1 LSILNKNTLIVFK
14 DGFYGLMDWNGK
26 SVTEFVYDEILPWKE
41 NAIWVKKNFSWTLF
55 DYVTSK
61 IITDRIKRFD
71 TWLDG
76 ETEKL
81 YRIQRENFFGVIS
94 SSKGVII
101 PPTFSMIL
109 NVGSNEVPLY
119 FTDKEVE
126 EAGVH
131 VVIYYNQNGKFL
143 RKQVYEDEEFE
154 QVACEQ

>member
-1 LSILNKNTLIVFK
+1 
-14 DGFYGLMDWNGK
+14 MDWSGK
-26 SVTEFVYDEILPWKE
+26 SVTEFEYDEILPWKE
-41 NAIWVKKNFSWTLF
+41 NVIWVKKNFSWTLF

>member
-1 LSILNKNTLIVFK
+1 
-14 DGFYGLMDWNGK
+14 MDWNGK

-154 QVACEQ
+154 QVVCEQ

>member
-1 LSILNKNTLIVFK
+1 
-14 DGFYGLMDWNGK
+14 
-26 SVTEFVYDEILPWKE
+26 VYDEILPWKE

-61 IITDRIKRFD
+61 VIIDRIKRFD

>member
-1 LSILNKNTLIVFK
+1 
-14 DGFYGLMDWNGK
+14 
-26 SVTEFVYDEILPWKE
+26 VTEFEYDEILPWKE
-41 NAIWVKKNFSWTLF
+41 NVIWVKKNFSWTLF

-61 IITDRIKRFD
+61 VIIDRIKRFD

-109 NVGSNEVPLY
+109 NVGSDEVPLY